1 MSDRGGRL
9 RIVTINFNGVRAAW
23 RKGFLE
29 WLQAA
34 APDIV
39 CAQELKARADDL
51 SESMRDPAGLRGY
64 FRFAERPGYS
74 GVAIYARAAPRRVER
89 AVLRDAEFDC
99 EGRLLELFFGGFSVV
114 SLYMP
119 SGSSGAARQA
129 VKYRAMEK
137 IFARFEKRRGERVIC
152 GDLNIAH
159 TQKDIRNWRGNLKN
173 SGFLPEEREWLTR
186 FLGDAGYVDVF
197 RRLNDNDGEYTW
209 WSNRGRA
216 RENNVGWRIDY
227 QLATPAFAARAQA
240 AAIERERF
248 FSDHAPLTIDYKIG
262 D

>member
-29 WLQAA
+29 WLQRRRR
-34 APDIV
+34 IL
-39 CAQELKARADDL
+39 CARKSSKRARTIFRNRCA
-51 SESMRDPAGLRGY
+51 PAGLRGY

-129 VKYRAMEK
+129 VKIGRWKRYSRASK
-137 IFARFEKRRGERVIC
+137 
-152 GDLNIAH
+152 
-159 TQKDIRNWRGNLKN
+159 
-173 SGFLPEEREWLTR
+173 SG
-186 FLGDAGYVDVF
+186 
-197 RRLNDNDGEYTW
+197 
-209 WSNRGRA
+209 
-216 RENNVGWRIDY
+216 
-227 QLATPAFAARAQA
+227 AASA
-240 AAIERERF
+240 
-248 FSDHAPLTIDYKIG
+248 
-262 D
+262 